1 MRSWVF
7 RHRARLRV
15 IYGLPFP
22 LPADEAVPEEVPE
35 PAPRARPKKVR
46 RSGLEPGMVARRGR
60 YVVIAPMDPPTF

>member
-15 IYGLPFP
+15 IYGLPLP
-22 LPADEAVPEEVPE
+22 LPEDRPAPEEVRE
-35 PAPRARPKKVR
+35 TAPRVKPKKVR